1 MMARSTDQSTEMC
14 AIMARSRHHPDLRA
28 GQRHDTLRGEAIDL
42 GKGLAMSATDGQKRI
57 ASLFKAYDIRGVVP
71 NELTTDIAYRIGR
84 ALVAHLGVDE
94 VVVGRDMRVSG
105 LPLAT
110 ALIDGIRDQG
120 ANVTDIGLVST
131 DALYFAVGKFGYRA
145 GVMITASHNP
155 PEYNGF
161 KICKEEAQAL
171 SLEQGIGQI
180 RDLVLANEFAN
191 PPGERRGDLSQRD
204 LLDAYA
210 EHVLSL
216 IDRSKIRPLKIAID
230 AGNGMGGEIVPRVF
244 QHLTCEVVPLYFDL
258 DGTFPNHL
266 ANPIE
271 PENVK
276 DLQRTVREQG
286 CDLGAAFDGD
296 ADRVFLIDERGQF
309 IGGDMVTAIVAVAM
323 LKRQP
328 GATIC
333 YNLICSRSV
342 PETIEKFGGK
352 AVRTRVG
359 HSLIKAQM
367 RKEDAI
373 FGGEHSG
380 HFYFRDNWYADSGMI
395 ALLTVLELI
404 SEANEPLSRVLAPL
418 DTRFRSGEINS
429 EVADAAKV
437 VAEIDA
443 TYAAQGGEVDYL
455 DGLTV
460 NFSNWWFNLRSSN
473 TQPLLR
479 LNVEADDPETLNQ
492 KTRELMGVIQPAP
505 VSEPPE
511 RSAIT

>member
-1 MMARSTDQSTEMC
+1 MS
-14 AIMARSRHHPDLRA
+14 
-28 GQRHDTLRGEAIDL
+28 EANQN
-42 GKGLAMSATDGQKRI
+42 AVI

-71 NELTTDIAYRIGR
+71 DELTPDVAYKIGR
-84 ALVAHLGVDE
+84 ALVAHLRAEE
-94 VVVGRDMRVSG
+94 VVVGRDMRISG

-131 DALYFAVGKFGYRA
+131 DALYFAVGKFGFRA

-161 KICKEEAQAL
+161 KICREEARAL
-171 SLEQGIGQI
+171 SLDEGIGQI
-180 RDLVLANEFAN
+180 RDLVIANNFPAPAGN
-191 PPGERRGDLSQRD
+191 RRGDLSQRD
-204 LLDAYA
+204 ILDAYA

-216 IDRSKIRPLKIAID
+216 IDRAKIRPLKIAID

-244 QHLTCEVVPLYFDL
+244 EHLQCEVVPLYFEL

-276 DLQRTVREQG
+276 DLQRTVMRQG

-309 IGGDMVTAIVAVAM
+309 IGGDMVTAMVAVSM

-342 PETIEKFGGK
+342 PETIERLGGK

-395 ALLTVLELI
+395 ALLTVLELV
-404 SEANEPLSRVLAPL
+404 SEANEPLSRVLEPL

-429 EVADAAKV
+429 EVENAV
-437 VAEIDA
+437 QITAEIEA
-443 TYAAQGGEVDYL
+443 KYAAQGAEIDHL

-460 NFSNWWFNLRSSN
+460 EFPTWWFNLRSSN

-479 LNVEADDPETLNQ
+479 LNVEADDPELLNV
-492 KTRELMGVIQPAP
+492 KTREVLQAIRPEKMDQAP
-505 VSEPPE
+505 EH
-511 RSAIT
+511 SAIH